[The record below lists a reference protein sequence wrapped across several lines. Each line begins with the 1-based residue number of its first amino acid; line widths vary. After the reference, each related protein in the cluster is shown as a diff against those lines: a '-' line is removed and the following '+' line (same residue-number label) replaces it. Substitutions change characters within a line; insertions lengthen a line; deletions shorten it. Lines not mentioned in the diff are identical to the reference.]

1 MKRKGLKNRRSRR
14 IERRKREKKGS
25 KENLWRQSC
34 IPLPL
39 SESTQTKLFL
49 GSPASICRTVR
60 LERLL
65 EPRYSCQNFRESIT
79 LGSLLVRRES
89 IRKSW
94 KTKLIAKF

>member
-1 MKRKGLKNRRSRR
+1 MKRRSSKNRRSKRS
-14 IERRKREKKGS
+14 ERRRREKKGS
-25 KENLWRQSC
+25 KENLWRPSC

-49 GSPASICRTVR
+49 GSPASICRTAR

-65 EPRYSCQNFRESIT
+65 EPRYSCQNSRVSIT
-79 LGSLLVRRES
+79 SGSLLAQRES